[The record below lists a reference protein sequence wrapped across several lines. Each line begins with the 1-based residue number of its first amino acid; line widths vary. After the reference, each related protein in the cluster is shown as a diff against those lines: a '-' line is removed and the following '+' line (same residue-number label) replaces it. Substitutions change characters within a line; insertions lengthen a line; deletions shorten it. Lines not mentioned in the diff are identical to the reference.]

1 MFVQRKS
8 TARHNNQRR
17 LSDSE
22 KEFICANCRSMTIT
36 ELARSIKRCF
46 TTVQS
51 YMQSAGLYAQRR
63 TAKRA
68 NSTSV
73 TQLPIV
79 DRAYLAGIIDGEG
92 TVTVARRYNGS
103 RNKTYYQPS
112 LVIANTS
119 TRLRDWLVVRGFS
132 SGLYTASSGNPCW
145 KMSAGGLAL
154 GSVLCA
160 LLPYLVIKEPQ
171 AQLVV
176 EFCQL
181 RGDQKIRDKPT
192 PRMLQI
198 YGELRRLN
206 MRVARPAEYRSP
218 PVQSSTT

>member
-1 MFVQRKS
+1 MQRKS
-8 TARHNNQRR
+8 TARHSNPRR

-22 KEFICANCRSMTIT
+22 KEFIHANCEAMTVT
-36 ELARSIKRCF
+36 ALARSIRRCF

-51 YMQSAGLYAQRR
+51 YMQFAGLYERRR
-63 TAKRA
+63 TVKRT
-68 NSTSV
+68 NSAPV
-73 TQLPIV
+73 PQLTAV
-79 DRAYLAGIIDGEG
+79 DQAYLAGILDGEG
-92 TVTVARRYNGS
+92 TVTVARRYNS
-103 RNKTYYQPS
+103 RYNKTYYQPL
-112 LVIANTS
+112 LVVANTS
-119 TRLRDWLVVRGFS
+119 TRLRDWLTARGFS
-132 SGLYTASSGNPCW
+132 SGLYTSSSGNPCW

-171 AQLVV
+171 ARLVI

-181 RGDQKIRDKPT
+181 RGAQKIRDKPT

-206 MRVARPAEYRSP
+206 MRIARPVECRSR
-218 PVQSSTT
+218 PVRSSTT